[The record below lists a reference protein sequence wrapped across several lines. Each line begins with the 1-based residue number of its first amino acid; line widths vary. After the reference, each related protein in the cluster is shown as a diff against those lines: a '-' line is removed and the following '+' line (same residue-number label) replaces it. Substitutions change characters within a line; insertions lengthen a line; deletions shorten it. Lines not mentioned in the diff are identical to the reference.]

1 MKQIY
6 AALDSGQM
14 KAVQQLDGPVM
25 ILACAGS
32 GKTTVLLERIH
43 ALCARGVSP
52 ARILAVT
59 FSRNAALEMKSR
71 YAAHYEGKSPVFCTI
86 HSLCY
91 QILGERYGREKL
103 KFFPQEELFAFLKE
117 IRTRYSGTYGELL
130 DGGDPQAVTDLMN
143 RLSRCAAAD
152 FFGEKPDQEEAVV
165 EIFKAYKKR
174 KYERKEIDY
183 DDLVMMA
190 YRVLSREETTRKQWQ
205 DRFDYCL
212 IDEFQDTG
220 KLQAQ
225 LFYLLA
231 ANHRNICVVGD
242 DDQSIYGFRDA
253 DPQVF
258 KGFEKRYPDCVKIT
272 LGVNYRSLPGIV
284 ETADHLIRRNH
295 LRYPKKFRPQREGS
309 ALIRVVQES
318 DQLHQAIALRTELRK
333 DLSAGVAAEDIA
345 VLYRTRRT
353 GMLPALFCREKEI
366 PLEIGEAFPDVAK
379 GQVYR
384 DIVSYYRLSQNPD
397 DMYALRRVINRP
409 TRYISPSLIRPG
421 MNRRAVY
428 SACLQ
433 TADKAYRRRSILDNL
448 DSMYEDFNE
457 MAGMDPPRLLSYMQY
472 GMDYYDY
479 LQEHAEFLHQD
490 KDYFQMEFDLLRKL
504 AAGTKDFPEFDRKVR
519 DFRESL
525 RETGGER
532 GVFFTTFHGA
542 KGMQWKK
549 VYILSADLSPEGG
562 RTQEELEE
570 ERRLFYVAVT
580 RAEDELYISYTQKP
594 CRYLRDAGL
603 IRGKSR

>member
-6 AALDSGQM
+6 AALDPGQM

-333 DLSAGVAAEDIA
+333 DLSAGV
-345 VLYRTRRT
+345 
-353 GMLPALFCREKEI
+353 G
-366 PLEIGEAFPDVAK
+366 
-379 GQVYR
+379 
-384 DIVSYYRLSQNPD
+384 
-397 DMYALRRVINRP
+397 
-409 TRYISPSLIRPG
+409 
-421 MNRRAVY
+421 
-428 SACLQ
+428 
-433 TADKAYRRRSILDNL
+433 RS
-448 DSMYEDFNE
+448 
-457 MAGMDPPRLLSYMQY
+457 
-472 GMDYYDY
+472 
-479 LQEHAEFLHQD
+479 
-490 KDYFQMEFDLLRKL
+490 
-504 AAGTKDFPEFDRKVR
+504 TV
-519 DFRESL
+519 
-525 RETGGER
+525 
-532 GVFFTTFHGA
+532 
-542 KGMQWKK
+542 
-549 VYILSADLSPEGG
+549 ILSAITVCL
-562 RTQEELEE
+562 RT
-570 ERRLFYVAVT
+570 RTICT
-580 RAEDELYISYTQKP
+580 RCGA
-594 CRYLRDAGL
+594 
-603 IRGKSR
+603 